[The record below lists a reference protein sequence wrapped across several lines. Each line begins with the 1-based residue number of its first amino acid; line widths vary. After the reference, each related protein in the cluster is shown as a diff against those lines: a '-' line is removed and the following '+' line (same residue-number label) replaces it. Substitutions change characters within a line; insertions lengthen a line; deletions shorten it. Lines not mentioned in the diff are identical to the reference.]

1 MSKFGDLINEMLRK
15 DLTGP
20 GNHGRIEEFCRATGT
35 PRNTLRNWLDGTA
48 IPLAAL
54 PVIADWF
61 HTTPEKLIKSEGT
74 EPTQAPQSKSSLIG
88 NLVLEL
94 ASMDEAKLKTLSHQV
109 RTNVVEL
116 PRPSEILTEEE
127 HALLNAFRKLP
138 PGRQAVA
145 LEQLEYSAS
154 LIHDEDRRSDEG

>member
-1 MSKFGDLINEMLRK
+1 
-15 DLTGP
+15 
-20 GNHGRIEEFCRATGT
+20 
-35 PRNTLRNWLDGTA
+35 
-48 IPLAAL
+48 
-54 PVIADWF
+54 
-61 HTTPEKLIKSEGT
+61 
-74 EPTQAPQSKSSLIG
+74 
-88 NLVLEL
+88 
-94 ASMDEAKLKTLSHQV
+94 MDEAKLKTLSHQV